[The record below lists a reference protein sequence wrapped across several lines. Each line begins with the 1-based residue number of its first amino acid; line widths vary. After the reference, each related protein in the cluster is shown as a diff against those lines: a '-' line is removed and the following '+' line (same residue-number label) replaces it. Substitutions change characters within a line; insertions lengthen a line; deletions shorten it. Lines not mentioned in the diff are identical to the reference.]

1 MARRAPPSGIAP
13 AIKALLPEK
22 RKREKLASSI
32 ARTLAVGFVG
42 ALWAILNV
50 IAYAGLIF
58 SGPLAPALLVAT
70 SAMLGGYAVAALVI
84 ALGSRVPGMVT
95 TALSSSAVVYAAAVS
110 GLDEQ
115 LVRAGLDDAMARVGL
130 ALLLCGLTTIIGG
143 AVLWLVGA
151 LRAGAVAR
159 LLPFPVIEGYHAGLG
174 GLFIAGGISVATGLA
189 PRLIIVDALERPLL
203 LAQAGACLALGLLI
217 LYLSQRL
224 RYWWVIPGLLVAST
238 LLFHSIR
245 TGWHADMEAAR
256 AAGWLLGPFPHSAAP
271 PVLSVFFPS
280 SFSLVN
286 WKAVYTWAPYL
297 ASNTTLL
304 AIGLMLTVTGLE
316 LELRRAIDVD
326 AELKVAGVGNV
337 LGGALGGLPSCH
349 GFAAT
354 ILLQREGAASRL
366 GALIPSIGAL
376 AVLLA
381 GMQALELIPRFV
393 FGALLLC
400 FGVERLVVRLGKDC
414 VTLPRHEAVIALA
427 VAGCTLWL
435 GVVDG
440 LLIGI
445 GLAILL
451 FAWSYRHV
459 PVIRASLPGSACR
472 SSVVRSPE
480 ALCVLD
486 REGESILL
494 QRLQGY
500 LFFLN
505 ATALPAAV
513 SERVASGGR
522 LRFLVID
529 FRDVVGMD
537 SSAHGAFERVEQ
549 LASEHGFQVLLA
561 SLGPA
566 LATQFHR
573 RGTKAPPQRAQL
585 FDTVDHAL
593 QHVENRILADAAID
607 LVNAPLSLARQL
619 ETLLGTS
626 VAEARLESYLE
637 HVVLRAGMA
646 LIRQGEPADAMYFIE
661 RGSVSARIGQPGG
674 AFLRLR
680 TTTAGALVGEIA
692 IYRGGMRT
700 ASVIAEEDSVV
711 TRLSTSALAHM
722 ERDDPG
728 LANLL
733 HRFLIVQ
740 FADKLADSTRI
751 TEMLL
756 R

>member
-1 MARRAPPSGIAP
+1 MALRAPRSGIAP
-13 AIKALLPEK
+13 AINALLPHRRTRDK
-22 RKREKLASSI
+22 PASSTVR
-32 ARTLAVGFVG
+32 ALTVGFVG

-58 SGPLAPALLVAT
+58 SGPLTPALLTAT
-70 SAMLGGYAVAALVI
+70 SAMLGGYAVVALVI

-95 TALSSSAVVYAAAVS
+95 TSLSSSAVVYAAAVS
-110 GLDEQ
+110 GLDQQ
-115 LVRAGLDDAMARVGL
+115 LVRAGLDDAMARAGL
-130 ALLLCGLTTIIGG
+130 ALLLCGWTTVIGG
-143 AVLWLVGA
+143 VALWLVGA
-151 LRAGAVAR
+151 LRAGAAAR

-189 PRLIIVDALERPLL
+189 PRLVIVDALDRPLV

-224 RYWWVIPGLLVAST
+224 RYWWAIPGLLVAST
-238 LLFHSIR
+238 LLFHALCV
-245 TGWHADMEAAR
+245 GWHADVGAAR

-271 PVLSVFFPS
+271 PVLSAFSPS
-280 SFSLVN
+280 SLSLVS
-286 WKAVYTWAPYL
+286 WKALYAWAPYL
-297 ASNTTLL
+297 ASNTALL
-304 AIGLMLTVTGLE
+304 VIALMLTVTGLE
-316 LELRRAIDVD
+316 LDLRRAIDVD
-326 AELKVAGVGNV
+326 AELKTAGIGNV

-349 GFAAT
+349 GLAAT
-354 ILLQREGAASRL
+354 MLLQREGAASRF
-366 GALIPSIGAL
+366 GALLPAFGAL

-381 GMQALELIPRFV
+381 GMQALELVPRFV

-400 FGVERLVVRLGKDC
+400 FGVERLFVRLGKDC
-414 VTLPRHEAVIALA
+414 VTLPRHEAAIALA

-445 GLAILL
+445 ALAILL

-459 PVIRASLPGSACR
+459 PIIRASLPGSACR

-480 ALCVLD
+480 AIGVLD
-486 REGESILL
+486 REAESILL

-513 SERVASGGR
+513 SKHVASGAR

-549 LASEHGFQVLLA
+549 LASEQGFQVLLA
-561 SLGPA
+561 SIGPA

-573 RGTKAPPQRAQL
+573 RGTHERPSQRAQL

-593 QHVENRILADAAID
+593 QHVENRILADAAVD
-607 LVNAPLSLARQL
+607 SADAPLSLARQL
-619 ETLLGTS
+619 EVSVGTP
-626 VAEARLESYLE
+626 VAEARLEPYLE
-637 HVVLRAGMA
+637 HVALRAGML
-646 LIRQGEPADAMYFIE
+646 LIRQGESADAMYFIE

-700 ASVIAEEDSVV
+700 ASVVAEEDSVV
-711 TRLSTSALAHM
+711 TRLSTSALARI
-722 ERDDPG
+722 ERDDPD
-728 LANLL
+728 LAALL

-740 FADKLADSTRI
+740 
-751 TEMLL
+751 
-756 R
+756 